1 MLLPFCTELLNTPH
15 GSHSVCAQRVCAQQ
29 YEVFSLRSQ
38 ISSKASIKLI
48 QTFTL
53 QGFQYPG

>member
-15 GSHSVCAQRVCAQQ
+15 GSHSVCAQQSK
-29 YEVFSLRSQ
+29 VFSSRSQ

-48 QTFTL
+48 QTFTS